1 MDKPSSNE
9 VVRLGGHVVGV
20 AQLQDALKERDS
32 DLVRS
37 VVQLLQGDSSQQEEA
52 LYAVQRALRGT
63 VRAWLR
69 RDWFK
74 DDASIEDVWIRT
86 LARISART
94 ASFDP
99 SRSAFATWVFNQAK
113 YAALDYRRELAAEL
127 RVEQRDRALR
137 PEPAVE
143 WDDERE
149 PITDREKDCLRRAKR
164 KLSDTERRLLELRY
178 EEERSYAEILEE
190 TGLNTSVSNLRVN
203 VFRAARKLKGLYEGE
218 LQR

>member
-86 LARISART
+86 LARISAD
-94 ASFDP
+94 S
-99 SRSAFATWVFNQAK
+99 
-113 YAALDYRRELAAEL
+113 EL
-127 RVEQRDRALR
+127 RSLPVC
-137 PEPAVE
+137 V
-143 WDDERE
+143 
-149 PITDREKDCLRRAKR
+149 
-164 KLSDTERRLLELRY
+164 RY
-178 EEERSYAEILEE
+178 LGI
-190 TGLNTSVSNLRVN
+190 
-203 VFRAARKLKGLYEGE
+203 
-218 LQR
+218 